1 MYFNEFLLEESFKTL
16 FQNEGYICNLGE
28 EIKSRTIKEVI
39 IKDDLVS
46 YLKSKYPVLND
57 DEINL
62 IVNNIENI
70 SDDTLYDVNK
80 KFNGY
85 LTEGMLFKRINHDDK
100 DLMIDLIDFND
111 LNSNIFRFVNQVEI
125 KGYEFRIPDGVIF
138 VNGLP
143 LVVLEF
149 KSAIREEATI
159 YDAYEQLTIRYAR
172 DIPDLF
178 KYNSFVVISDG
189 VNNKY
194 GSLFADYDYYYSWRR
209 QDDDFEEVDGI
220 DSAFSMVM
228 GLFKKERFIN
238 IVKNFIYFPDK
249 ANTETKMVSRYSQYF
264 AATKLHD
271 SIKKNMKPR
280 GNGKGGTYFG
290 ATGCGKSL
298 TMLFLTRLLMRDIDL
313 KNPTILLITDR
324 TDLDKQLSELFINSK
339 KFIGDDNVVT
349 IKSREDLKE
358 KLYKNESGSVYLTTI
373 QKFTEELDLLSDR
386 SNIICISDEAHRTQI
401 NLDSKQVITDKGV
414 KKKYGFAK
422 FLHDSLPNATY
433 VGFTG
438 TPVDKTL
445 DVFGPV
451 VDKYTMKESIEDG
464 VTVNL
469 IYNGRAADIS
479 LNQIKVNDIEEYY
492 QKCEYE
498 GANEYQIEAS
508 KKEVAKMNSLIGDE
522 DRLKQIAKD
531 FINLYETRVE
541 ENATVKGKALFV
553 CATRPIAYKF
563 YKIILEL
570 RPEWGELAY
579 SDEDITDDEKRLL
592 KEMPKI
598 KMVMTRNQDD
608 DKEMYELL
616 GTDNDR
622 DEAARQFKNEKSNFK
637 IAIVRDKWLT
647 GFDVPCLDTIF
658 IDKPIKEHNL
668 IQTISR
674 VNRTYEGKE
683 KGLIVDYIGI
693 KKYMNQALG
702 KYTNFDSE
710 EFEEVEEAVKLV
722 KNELNVLHNMF
733 YNFNDELFFNGTPL
747 EKLECLNNAV
757 EYIQATEDL
766 EKRFMQSVKRLKSAY
781 NLCINHKDIS
791 YKEKEY
797 IHFYTGIKAVLFKLT
812 KGEAPDIHQMN
823 RVAMQLM
830 EQAIESTGVEE
841 VVNIEGNIQNI
852 DILSDDYLDRIMKI
866 KQPNTR
872 IKILERLLKQTLKE
886 YSKTNKIKALSF
898 TERLNNLLD
907 EYNNRIDDKKLVE
920 SVIDDVMGG
929 LIDLMKDIE
938 KDKESYKEKNIDFE
952 EKAFYDILDLIAKKH
967 GFEYPEEKLIALAR
981 EVKKL
986 VSDVTKYVDWDIRK
1000 DINAQFKVDLILLLG
1015 KNKYPPQLNNEVFD
1029 EVFEQAKNFRRNM

>member
-1 MYFNEFLLEESFKTL
+1 MYFNESLLEESFKTL
-16 FQNEGYICNLGE
+16 FENEGYICNLGE
-28 EIKSRTIKEVI
+28 EIESRTVNDVI
-39 IKDDLVS
+39 IKEDLINF
-46 YLKSKYPVLND
+46 LKSKYPELND

-62 IVNNIENI
+62 IVKNIDNI

-80 KFNGY
+80 KFNKY
-85 LTEGMLFKRINHDDK
+85 LTEGMLFKRINADDK
-100 DLMIDLIDFND
+100 DLMIDFVDSNNV
-111 LNSNIFRFVNQVEI
+111 NSNTFRFVNQVEI
-125 KGYEFRIPDGVIF
+125 KGYEFRIPDGIIF

-159 YDAYEQLTIRYAR
+159 YNAYEQITKRYVR

-178 KYNSFVVISDG
+178 NYNSFVVISDG

-194 GSLFADYDYYYSWRR
+194 GSVFADYDYYYGWRR
-209 QDDDFEEVDGI
+209 RDENFEEVDGI

-228 GLFKKERFIN
+228 GLFKKDRFID
-238 IVKNFIYFPDK
+238 IIKNFVYFPDK
-249 ANTETKMVSRYSQYF
+249 ANVEIKMVSRYSQYY
-264 AATKLHD
+264 AARKLH
-271 SIKKNMKPR
+271 SNIKKNMKPQ

-298 TMLFLTRLLMRDIDL
+298 TMLFLTRLLMKDIDL

-349 IKSREDLKE
+349 IQSREDLKE
-358 KLYKNESGSVYLTTI
+358 KLYNNQSGSVYLTTI
-373 QKFTEELDLLSDR
+373 QKFTEDLDLLSNR

-401 NLDSKQVITDKGV
+401 NLESKQVITDKGV
-414 KKKYGFAK
+414 TKKYGFAK

-445 DVFGPV
+445 DVFGPI

-469 IYNGRAADIS
+469 IYNGRAADIT

-492 QKCEYE
+492 QKCEDE

-508 KKEVAKMNSLIGDE
+508 KKEVAKMSSLIGDE
-522 DRLKQIAKD
+522 DRLRQIAKD
-531 FINLYETRVE
+531 FVNLYESRVD

-563 YKIILEL
+563 YKIVLEL
-570 RPEWGELAY
+570 RPEWAELAY

-592 KEMPKI
+592 KKMPKI

-616 GTDNDR
+616 GTDADR

-674 VNRTYEGKE
+674 VNRMYEGKE

-733 YNFNDELFFNGTPL
+733 HNFNDEIFFTGTPL
-747 EKLECLNNAV
+747 EKLECLNDAV
-757 EYIQATEDL
+757 EYIQATEEL

-781 NLCINHKDIS
+781 NLCVNHKDIS
-791 YKEKEY
+791 SKEHEY
-797 IHFYTGIKAVLFKLT
+797 IHFYTGIKAILFKLT

-823 RVAMQLM
+823 RTAMQLM

-886 YSKTNKIKALSF
+886 YGKTNKIKALSF
-898 TERLNNLLD
+898 TERLNNLID

-920 SVIDDVMGG
+920 SVIDDVMEG

-952 EKAFYDILDLIAKKH
+952 EKAFYDILDIVAKKH
-967 GFEYPEEKLIALAR
+967 EFEYPEDKLIKLAKD
-981 EVKKL
+981 VKQL
-986 VSDVTKYVDWDIRK
+986 VSDITNYTDWYVRK
-1000 DINAQFKVDLILLLG
+1000 DINAKFKVGIILLLRDNG
-1015 KNKYPPQLNNEVFD
+1015 YPPELNNEVFD
-1029 EVFEQAKNFRRNM
+1029 EVFEQAKNFRKNM